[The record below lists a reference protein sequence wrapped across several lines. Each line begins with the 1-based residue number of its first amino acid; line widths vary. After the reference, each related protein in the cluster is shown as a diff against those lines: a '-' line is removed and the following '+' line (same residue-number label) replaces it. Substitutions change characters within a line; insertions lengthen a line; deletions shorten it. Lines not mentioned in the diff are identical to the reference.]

1 MEVFILFD
9 NKKHSHQMRLRKVF
23 AICSKMELK
32 SELGLFPR
40 FHTTTTCNLP
50 GNTKISADVV

>member
-1 MEVFILFD
+1 
-9 NKKHSHQMRLRKVF
+9 MRLRKVF